1 MEHKSWIWKKKF
13 AVGGD
18 CGRRSSFTRTAD
30 DLEIILKGKAELERD
45 IQKLND
51 KLSSALLECNAKDDF
66 SQRQAKIA
74 QEAIA
79 GWEKAETEALY
90 MKQELENA
98 LYQIAAGDKRL
109 VSLDSALSECM
120 HQLRSVQREQEKRI
134 RNAVFETSKEFEKR
148 ILALEENL
156 SKLGAENTQLSKA
169 LLGKEKVIEN
179 LSSQRDKAERELS
192 ALMTR
197 LDSLEKEN
205 VSLKSEEWES
215 DRRSSEA
222 SHKQHL
228 ENVKRIARLESE
240 CQRLRLLVRKRL
252 PGPASM
258 AKMKNT
264 GETRPNPS
272 MFGSMDFASDVGSNK
287 RIQLLIEQLCML
299 EEENRNLKEALHR
312 NARTVIDA
320 CAVASETSQ
329 AEGQFSQ
336 IPTDCLSV
344 QPAGKC
350 LQCAQELCVVSQ
362 SDMGSGNKASCVKM
376 QSFTPFS
383 KSMGAFDMMN
393 LMDDFVE
400 MEKLAVEK
408 TDEDCVSEIL
418 ASTQKSMNPS
428 IGRVIEI
435 IEGILP
441 YRVSE
446 TQAGYTVRHFQ
457 WKTSELSLILQEFV
471 QTCQDLMDGNA
482 NLEKFGQH
490 IVCTLE
496 WIVNHCF
503 SLQDVSSMEDAIKNH
518 FQWNDDSWEE
528 CEVGPSPHL
537 TIESCNR
544 KSVSQ
549 VEETQSKTVET
560 ESLMVQL
567 QESENTINSLKMEVE
582 NLRGLNLVM
591 TEDEDE
597 DEKHEII
604 REGLE
609 VQIESTKQELNEVC
623 QKYSHLES
631 ITNEEIPQHALE
643 NEEQLRQNDLEIE
656 AASEKLAEC
665 QETILNLG
673 KQLKA
678 LALPR
683 DMPIFD
689 NVISTPVKNLA
700 RRSSLLD
707 IMLDE
712 DNGGQCC
719 QSPKTKELTLNGNG
733 HSALGTSNAI
743 ELPPE
748 DVPSPIGNRNTVEEE
763 ELPPEDVPS
772 PIGNR
777 NTVEEEDHV
786 DSLTIVSSKK
796 RNGGLLSKLFW
807 KLQKDHLISCIKD

>member
-1 MEHKSWIWKKKF
+1 MEQKSWIWKKKS

-18 CGRRSSFTRTAD
+18 CGRRSSFTRNAD

-109 VSLDSALSECM
+109 VSLDSALNECM

-215 DRRSSEA
+215 DRRSTEA

-272 MFGSMDFASDVGSNK
+272 MFGSMDFASDVGPNK

-312 NARTVIDA
+312 NARTDIGA

-350 LQCAQELCVVSQ
+350 LQSVQELCVVSQ
-362 SDMGSGNKASCVKM
+362 SDMGSGNKASRVKM
-376 QSFTPFS
+376 QSWTPFS

-418 ASTQKSMNPS
+418 ASTQKSMSPS

-457 WKTSELSLILQEFV
+457 WKTSELSLILQDFV
-471 QTCQDLMDGNA
+471 QTCQDLLDGNA

-518 FQWNDDSWEE
+518 FEWSDDSRGE

-537 TIESCNR
+537 MIESCDR
-544 KSVSQ
+544 KSFSQ

-560 ESLMVQL
+560 ESLIVQL
-567 QESENTINSLKMEVE
+567 QESESTINSLKMEVE
-582 NLRGLNLVM
+582 NLRGLKLVM
-591 TEDEDE
+591 TEDE

-609 VQIESTKQELNEVC
+609 VLIESTKQELNEAC
-623 QKYSHLES
+623 QKYSHLQS
-631 ITNEEIPQHALE
+631 ITNEEIPQHDSE

-683 DMPIFD
+683 DTSIFD
-689 NVISTPVKNLA
+689 NVISTPVKNLG

-719 QSPKTKELTLNGNG
+719 QSPNTKELTLNGNR

-743 ELPPE
+743 EFPPE
-748 DVPSPIGNRNTVEEE
+748 DVPSPIGNRNTVEEK
-763 ELPPEDVPS
+763 DY
-772 PIGNR
+772 
-777 NTVEEEDHV
+777 V

-796 RNGGLLSKLFW
+796 RNGGLLSKVFW